1 MKKTI
6 PLLTPVFLA
15 LTSAASNGALIMISN
30 ADFEANGPG
39 FIQATAWIGTNTA
52 RVAEHAGNRNQSALA
67 LSSDGVT
74 DGAAHFAFTQGTTG
88 PAEQTLTT
96 VFTADFTYTL
106 SSASN
111 YGGGD
116 NAGIIYDIGYD
127 AGAGFVSLGST
138 TVPQALGG
146 AGTSWART
154 SSAPTTVA
162 AGDAAIGE
170 NIIIRIQSSTNN
182 GVWFD
187 NVELDAV
194 PEPSSALL
202 LSLAA
207 LATLGRRRR

>member
-1 MKKTI
+1 
-6 PLLTPVFLA
+6 
-15 LTSAASNGALIMISN
+15 MITN

-39 FIQATAWIGTNTA
+39 FVQATAWTGTNTA
-52 RVAEHAGNRNQSALA
+52 RVGDHASFRNQSALA

-96 VFTADFTYTL
+96 VFVADFTYTL
-106 SSASN
+106 SSNSN
-111 YGGGD
+111 YGNND
-116 NAGIIYDIGYD
+116 QSGIIYDVGYD

-138 TVPQALGG
+138 TVAQNSGSG
-146 AGTSWART
+146 GTSWART
-154 SSAPTTVA
+154 SSDPTTVA

-170 NIIIRIQSSTNN
+170 NIIIRIQSDRDQ